1 MEISVKLPNNLYQNV
16 SALAQA
22 KKKSVAE
29 IIKNA
34 VRKAVLEASE
44 ASKAGERPLADCS
57 DSEVLALARMKMS
70 TAENKR
76 LSALLGKQREERITP
91 LARNEMDA
99 LMRVYQVGNLRKAQG
114 IYEAV
119 QRGLLKTPDDLP

>member
-34 VRKAVLEASE
+34 VKKAVAEENEML
-44 ASKAGERPLADCS
+44 ERPLADCS
-57 DSEVLALARMKMS
+57 DSEVLALPKMKMS
-70 TAENKR
+70 SAENKQM
-76 LSALLGKQREERITP
+76 SELLGKQSAATITP
-91 LARNEMDA
+91 LERNELDA

-114 IYEAV
+114 ISEAF
-119 QRGLLKTPDDLP
+119 QRGLIKTPDDLQ

>member
-1 MEISVKLPNNLYQNV
+1 MEISVKLPNNLYQTV

-34 VRKAVLEASE
+34 VRKAVNEDAETL
-44 ASKAGERPLADCS
+44 ERPLADCS

-70 TAENKR
+70 AGENQR
-76 LSALLGKQREERITP
+76 MSELLARQSEETITP
-91 LARNEMDA
+91 LERNELDA
-99 LMRVYQVGNLRKAQG
+99 LLRVYQVGNLRKAQG

-119 QRGLLKTPDDLP
+119 RRGLLKTPDDLP

>member
-34 VRKAVLEASE
+34 VKKAVAEENEMLD
-44 ASKAGERPLADCS
+44 RPLADCF
-57 DSEVLALARMKMS
+57 DSEVLALAKMKMS
-70 TAENKR
+70 SAENKQM
-76 LSALLGKQREERITP
+76 SELLGKQSAATITP
-91 LARNEMDA
+91 LERNELDA

-114 IYEAV
+114 ISEAL
-119 QRGLLKTPDDLP
+119 QRGLIKTPDDLQ

>member
-34 VRKAVLEASE
+34 VKKAVAEENETL
-44 ASKAGERPLADCS
+44 ERPLADCS
-57 DSEVLALARMKMS
+57 DSEVLALAKMKMS
-70 TAENKR
+70 LAENKR
-76 LSALLGKQREERITP
+76 MSDLLGKQNAATITP
-91 LARNEMDA
+91 LERNELDT
-99 LMRVYQVGNLRKAQG
+99 LMRVYQAGNLRKAQG
-114 IYEAV
+114 ISEAFR
-119 QRGLLKTPDDLP
+119 RGLIKTPEDLQ

>member
-1 MEISVKLPNNLYQNV
+1 MEISVKLPNNLYQDV

-34 VRKAVLEASE
+34 VRKAVNEDAETL
-44 ASKAGERPLADCS
+44 ERPLADCS
-57 DSEVLALARMKMS
+57 DSEVLALANMKMS
-70 TAENKR
+70 EAENKR
-76 LSALLGKQREERITP
+76 MSELLAMQGEETITP
-91 LARNEMDA
+91 LARNELAA

-119 QRGLLKTPDDLP
+119 RRGLLKTPDDLQ